1 MIEED
6 VLGFFEEVFEHG
18 KFEKLLNVTFIALIP
33 KKGNALNIKDFR
45 PISLVGSVYK
55 LSAKVFF
62 FIVLGDYTKEIRCPL
77 FCSY

>member
-33 KKGNALNIKDFR
+33 KKGNASNIKDFR

-55 LSAKVFF
+55 LLAKVFF
-62 FIVLGDYTKEIRCPL
+62 FIFPGDYTKEIHCPL

>member
-33 KKGNALNIKDFR
+33 KIGNASNIKDFL

-55 LSAKVFF
+55 LLAKVFF
-62 FIVLGDYTKEIRCPL
+62 L
-77 FCSY
+77 